1 MILLRFRGC
10 NQTRL
15 NETKRN
21 QTKPN
26 ATKQKY
32 SLSFV
37 YAKPISPPS
46 EPQYIL
52 LLICNYMYVLTGISP
67 YWFFFSPLSLSLL
80 ENFLSLLFLPLYIHI
95 YVHIYLCVSQGI
107 LFLSL
112 SLSLFFLL
120 FFLLFSPYI

>member
-67 YWFFFSPLSLSLL
+67 YWFFFSPLSLSLSWKIFSL
-80 ENFLSLLFLPLYIHI
+80 FSFSPYIYIYMYIFTYAFLKEFSF
-95 YVHIYLCVSQGI
+95 
-107 LFLSL
+107 FL
-112 SLSLFFLL
+112 SLSLFFL